1 MKMQMLIF
9 CGIAEESKK
18 LSLGVKLEL
27 ALESKQKANGELL
40 KKIKHHADSSTELS

>member
-1 MKMQMLIF
+1 VELLTKV
-9 CGIAEESKK
+9 KK
-18 LSLGVKLEL
+18 LLLGVKLEL

>member
-1 MKMQMLIF
+1 MQMQMLIF
-9 CGIAEESKK
+9 CGIADECKK
-18 LSLGVKLEL
+18 NLLGVKLEL